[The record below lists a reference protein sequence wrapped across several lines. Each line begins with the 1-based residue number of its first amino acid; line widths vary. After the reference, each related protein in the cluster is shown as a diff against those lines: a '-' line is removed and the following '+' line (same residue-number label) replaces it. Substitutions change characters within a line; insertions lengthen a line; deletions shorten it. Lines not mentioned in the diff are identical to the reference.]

1 MIFEVNVKHTETYMD
16 STVGF
21 DDNPE
26 DFLYYDKGKEEFLSE
41 NEWKEK
47 HFENRFKLNC
57 YYDKYLPIFAYEAE
71 RMG

>member
-1 MIFEVNVKHTETYMD
+1 MGGENKKI
-16 STVGF
+16 S
-21 DDNPE
+21 
-26 DFLYYDKGKEEFLSE
+26 FLYYDKGKEEFLSE